1 MATLYWRGLEE
12 TSHEEVDESH
22 PLPVQDVTPQT
33 GTLFAGTRSLTTTA
47 AFALT
52 ATSQPCR
59 TVLVQND
66 HDNTIDVLI
75 GTESAQ
81 VYQLT
86 PGDSVS
92 LAVENVNEVFAK
104 NVSSTTQSVNWLAV
118 S

>member
-1 MATLYWRGLEE
+1 MSLLFWRRNGD
-12 TSHEEVDESH
+12 TSHAEVSDDH
-22 PLPVQDVTPQT
+22 PLPVQEMTPQT

-47 AFALT
+47 SFALS

-59 TVLVQND
+59 MVLVQND

-75 GTESAQ
+75 GTETAQ

-92 LAVENVNEVFAK
+92 LAVADVTDVFAK
-104 NVSSTTQSVNWLAV
+104 NVSTTTQSVNWLAV